1 MSTELN
7 SEFPEFRLKG
17 CSRLKR
23 RDLSG
28 HDLQQIPSPTSSCHT
43 REKPS
48 NRNRG
53 LKRRSF
59 GIALKYVP
67 RAGWAGR
74 PMSGG
79 ANVN

>member
-7 SEFPEFRLKG
+7 SKLPEFRLKG
-17 CSRLKR
+17 CLRLER

-28 HDLQQIPSPTSSCHT
+28 HDLQQIPSPTSSRHT

-53 LKRRSF
+53 FKRRWF
-59 GIALKYVP
+59 GIGLKYVP
-67 RAGWAGR
+67 RAGWVGS
-74 PMSGG
+74 PMIGG
-79 ANVN
+79 AFVN